1 MTNLQKVIQSKSCN
15 GCKYEHDRTCYWFEL
30 VHGSK
35 PKSIPTDT
43 FDIGCKQYNNAS
55 IGNEA
60 GNALAIKV
68 ISVFDGEIIGDK
80 YVPTKKKKHYY
91 KKKTYTT
98 RHNYTERKD
107 F

>member
-1 MTNLQKVIQSKSCN
+1 MTLNKSCN
-15 GCKYEHDRTCYWFEL
+15 GCYYEHDRTCYWFEI

-35 PKSIPTDT
+35 SKAIPTDT
-43 FDIGCKQYNNAS
+43 FEIGCKQYKNAL
-55 IGNEA
+55 IGSEA
-60 GNALAIKV
+60 GNEIVTKV
-68 ISVFDGEIIGDK
+68 INIFNGEIIGDK
-80 YVPTKKKKHYY
+80 YVPIKKKKHYY